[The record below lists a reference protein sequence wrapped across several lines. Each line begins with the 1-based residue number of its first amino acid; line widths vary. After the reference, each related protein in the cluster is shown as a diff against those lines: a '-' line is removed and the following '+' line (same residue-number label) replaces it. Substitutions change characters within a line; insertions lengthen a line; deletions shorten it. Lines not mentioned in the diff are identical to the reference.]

1 MRNKKWYSLYEALI
15 VMILFVISFTT
26 IFIYFQKNRQQ
37 HIARER
43 DRYLQEEIRQQSAY
57 VESVLEGQF
66 RTLESLAEYI
76 GAEKEKKHEV
86 FPVLSNISIK
96 HDEFWRMFLAD
107 INGNSV
113 TSDGVWGN
121 ISYRRYFQ
129 EALKRERVISM
140 PFTSQV
146 EEGYICMMLAV
157 PVIDSSGQVVGA
169 LGGSYKVERFGQLLM
184 GDPGTKGE
192 HSMLLDVEGNII
204 IAYSGDDFRLDAG
217 NLFRSK
223 ESGVEFLDDDSPGKV
238 IEAIVQKDTC
248 TYHVQYGGEWMYATQ
263 TPFGYN
269 EWTMVVF
276 TDDETVDASYAYI
289 TQNARMIN
297 LFMGISAGLCFV
309 LLLLIM
315 NRDRRNAARESLRIR
330 KEQMHLAMSEE
341 RYRLVA
347 RDSAAMV
354 FEINLH
360 DESLECN
367 DNFREFFGDES
378 SFEDFRHGGFVCQED
393 VDTYARALTDVLEGG
408 VNTDAELRLLKADGN
423 ENWCQM
429 LLRVLKDEQG
439 QPARLIGMFRDIDK
453 EKREKK
459 LLEMKALTD
468 IMTGLSNKMAA
479 QELIGKVLK
488 EQPNEVHGMLL
499 IDLDNLKRINDYL
512 GHAEGDKAI
521 VAMADAMRAS
531 FRSTDIM
538 GRVGGD
544 EFIVFLINV
553 KSEEKVRSLVA
564 SFIGK
569 VSEARIGES
578 MNQPLACSVGA
589 VITDGNEAAF
599 KELYK
604 KADTSLYYVK
614 RNGKN
619 GFAMYQTTMDTGEYQ
634 YQYQYQE
641 QQLLTVNRFS
651 RTGEN
656 EFRRLFGAMAMV
668 CDLIVSVNLTRNLYS
683 VLEYDI
689 FQATSCMETGEY
701 DELLRERAG
710 GLWEEDQERY
720 LQKFSAEALL
730 EARRR
735 GEAMVHEESRQKKED
750 GSFEWISTDVVF
762 VEEDGETDVLEI
774 MISRHIEREGSEG
787 RE

>member
-37 HIARER
+37 HIAQER

-76 GAEKEKKHEV
+76 GAEMEKKHEV

-107 INGNSV
+107 TSGNSV
-113 TSDGVWGN
+113 TSDGAWGD

-129 EALKRERVISM
+129 EALERKRVISM
-140 PFTSQV
+140 PFISQV
-146 EEGYICMMLAV
+146 EEGYTCMMLAV
-157 PVIDSSGQVVGA
+157 PVTDSGGQVVGA

-184 GDPGTKGE
+184 GNPGTKGGY
-192 HSMLLDVEGNII
+192 SMLLDVEGNII
-204 IAYSGDDFRLDAG
+204 IAYCGDDFRLDGG

-223 ESGVEFLDDDSPGKV
+223 EAGVEFLDEDAPGKV
-238 IEAIVQKDTC
+238 IEAIAQKDTC
-248 TYHVQYGGEWMYATQ
+248 TYHIQYGGQRMYATQ

-269 EWTMVVF
+269 DWTMVML

-297 LFMGISAGLCFV
+297 LFMGISAGLCFI
-309 LLLLIM
+309 LLLMIM
-315 NRDRRNAARESLRIR
+315 TRDRRNASRETLRIR

-354 FEINLH
+354 FEINLQ
-360 DESLECN
+360 DKSLECN

-378 SFEDFRHGGFVCQED
+378 SFEDFRHGSFVCPED
-393 VDTYARALTDVLEGG
+393 SDAYAQALADVLEGG

-429 LLRVLKDEQG
+429 LLRVLKDDQG
-439 QPARLIGMFRDIDK
+439 QPARLIGMFRDIDR
-453 EKREKK
+453 EKRERQ
-459 LLEMKALTD
+459 LLELKALTD
-468 IMTGLSNKMAA
+468 IMTELSNKMAT

-488 EQPNEVHGMLL
+488 EQPDRIHGMLL

-521 VAMADAMRAS
+521 VTIADAMRAS
-531 FRSTDIM
+531 FRSTDIL

-544 EFIVFLINV
+544 EFIVFLIHV

-564 SFIGK
+564 SFMRR
-569 VSEARIGES
+569 VSEARIGEA
-578 MNQPLACSVGA
+578 MDQPLACSVGA
-589 VITDGNEAAF
+589 VITDGKGATF

-619 GFAMYQTTMDTGEYQ
+619 GFAMYQPTMDTGEYQ
-634 YQYQYQE
+634 YQYQE
-641 QQLLTVNRFS
+641 HQLLTVNRFS
-651 RTGEN
+651 QMGEN
-656 EFRRLFGAMAMV
+656 EFRRLFGAMALV
-668 CDLIVSVNLTRNLYS
+668 CDLIVSVNLTRNQYS
-683 VLEYDI
+683 VLEYDV

-701 DELLRERAG
+701 GELLQERADM
-710 GLWEEDQERY
+710 LCEEDRERY
-720 LQKFSAEALL
+720 LQKFSSAALL

-735 GEAMVHEESRQKKED
+735 GETVVHEESRQKKED

-774 MISRHIEREGSEG
+774 MISRHIEREASEG